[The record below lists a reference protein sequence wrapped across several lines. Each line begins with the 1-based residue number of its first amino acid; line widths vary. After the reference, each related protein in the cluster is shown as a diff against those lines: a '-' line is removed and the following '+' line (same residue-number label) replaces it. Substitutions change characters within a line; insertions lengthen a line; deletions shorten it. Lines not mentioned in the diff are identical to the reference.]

1 MGYKSFLFLILLV
14 SLSWAQEDIVLEGQ
28 LPETVIGLPAV
39 RQLGVENAVLQMLDP
54 FTAAVLAKT
63 SLDAEGKFKLALP
76 YPIQPRNLALLD
88 EILCPSETASKTGV
102 FAAFV
107 NELFILNPL
116 SQTLASI
123 SRSTYNFINDYPDEA
138 DQERWWIYVSEDVS
152 ITGFCTQDDWPRI
165 NTQLE
170 LNRGWNLALV
180 TYSSVTNSAVLMGLF
195 SKQLVPVELP
205 WQSSF

>member
-1 MGYKSFLFLILLV
+1 MVYKSFLFLIFLL

-28 LPETVIGLPAV
+28 LPQSVIGLPAV

-54 FTAAVLAKT
+54 FTGSVLAKT

-76 YPIQPRNLALLD
+76 YPIQARNLALLED
-88 EILCPSETASKTGV
+88 TLCPSESASKTAV
-102 FAAFV
+102 SVALV
-107 NELFILNPL
+107 NELFVLDPL
-116 SQTLASI
+116 SQKLASI
-123 SRSTYNFINDYPDEA
+123 SRSTYNFINDYPDVN

-165 NTQLE
+165 DTQLE
-170 LNRGWNLALV
+170 LQRGWNLALV
-180 TYSSVTNSAVLMGLF
+180 TYSSAPNSAILTGLF
-195 SKQLVPVELP
+195 STQFVPAELP